1 MGGMGNLP
9 KFDWQRHLEAAL
21 GACRLAGE
29 IQREHFRSA
38 GLAVERKADASPVT
52 RADKLS
58 EEAIREALRRATP
71 GLGLLGEEQ
80 GQEGD
85 ERDRWIIDPL
95 DGTKNFVAGIPY
107 FATLIALQLDGEI
120 VLGVVHAP
128 CLGPGAGVE
137 ATVAAAPGTGD
148 GIALGE
154 TWWAARGQGAFG
166 GTGTVF
172 ATCCDRRLRVSSV
185 AELEEGFLVHGGL
198 RHIQKHG
205 LWPAFSDLVGRL
217 ARTRGFGDWWGHILV
232 AEGRCEAMLE
242 GRVHLH
248 DVAPMKVILEEAGGV
263 LLTRPGHPLDAA
275 FGDSVLSCNRNLAG
289 ELRQALGF

>member
-1 MGGMGNLP
+1 MGNVP
-9 KFDWQRHLEAAL
+9 NFDWQRHLEAAL

-29 IQREHFRSA
+29 IQRQHFRSA

-71 GLGLLGEEQ
+71 ELGLLGEEQ

-95 DGTKNFVAGIPY
+95 DGTKNFVAGIPF
-107 FATLIALQLDGEI
+107 FATLIALQLDGEL

-128 CLGPGAGVE
+128 CLGPGSGAEAPPAGDVSS
-137 ATVAAAPGTGD
+137 GD
-148 GIALGE
+148 TAGLGE

-172 ATCCDRRLRVSSV
+172 ATCCDRRLRVSAT
-185 AELEEGFLVHGGL
+185 AELDQGFVVHGGL
-198 RHIQKHG
+198 RHIQQRG

-232 AEGRCEAMLE
+232 AEGRCDAMLE
-242 GRVHLH
+242 GRVALH
-248 DVAPMKVILEEAGGV
+248 DVAAMKPILEEAGGV
-263 LLTRPGHPLDAA
+263 LLTPGDTPLDSA
-275 FGDSVLSCNRNLAG
+275 FCEAVLSSNRHLAG
-289 ELRQALGF
+289 ELRRTLGF